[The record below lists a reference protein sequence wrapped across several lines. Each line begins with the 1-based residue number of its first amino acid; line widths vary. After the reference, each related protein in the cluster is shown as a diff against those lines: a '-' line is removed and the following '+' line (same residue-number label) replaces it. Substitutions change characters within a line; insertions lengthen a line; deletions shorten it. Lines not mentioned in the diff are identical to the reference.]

1 MEKVNGET
9 VPTAIVTGSTKGIG
23 KATAQLL
30 AKRGYNVVIC
40 SRNRGDIGKTVEEI
54 MSVAKAKSISK
65 NKSAPKVMGLKCDVC
80 EPSDVDSLVKAT
92 MEMFGGIDVLVNNAG
107 ILLYK
112 NLADM
117 SEEKWAKTIN
127 TNLTGTFL
135 FCKTVLPHMV
145 KSNSGV
151 IINVSSG
158 AGKMG
163 FPKLSAYCASKFGV
177 MGLSESL
184 AAEVNDYNIRVMT
197 ICPGEI
203 DTQMINEA
211 VSLGY
216 SLHCK
221 RSEMYKPE
229 DVAQKILNMITKT
242 SIYRNAQCVE
252 FYSGISQ

>member
-1 MEKVNGET
+1 MVKVNDAT
-9 VPTAIVTGSTKGIG
+9 VPTAIITGSTKGIG
-23 KATAQLL
+23 KATAGLL

-40 SRNRGDIGKTVEEI
+40 SRNQGDTGKTVDEI
-54 MSVAKAKSISK
+54 MSVARAKNISK
-65 NKSAPKVMGLKCDVC
+65 NKPATQVMGLKCDVC
-80 EPSDVDSLVKAT
+80 DTSDVNSLVKVT

-112 NLADM
+112 NLADT
-117 SEEKWAKTIN
+117 SDEERAKTIN
-127 TNLTGTFL
+127 INLTGTFL

-145 KSNSGV
+145 KSNSRV
-151 IINVSSG
+151 IINVGSG

-163 FPKLSAYCASKFGV
+163 FPKLSAYCASKFGG

-203 DTQMINEA
+203 DTQMINNA
-211 VSLGY
+211 VNLGY

-221 RSEMYKPE
+221 RNEMHKPE
-229 DVAQKILNMITKT
+229 DVVQKILDMITKK
-242 SIYRNAQCVE
+242 SVYSNAQCVE